1 MNRATQLLSRRARAV
16 LLLAAGILIALTVS
30 QCRMVDDRVLA
41 PSVELSASNSSR
53 SGACVTA
60 CSRTYADAMQAESAL
75 HTAAVQTCAGNP
87 DCLLNESN
95 RHEAAVARITANRKA
110 CMDNCHHQGGGSG
123 GR

>member
-1 MNRATQLLSRRARAV
+1 MSRATQLLPRRVRAV

-41 PSVELSASNSSR
+41 PSVELSASSSSR

-60 CSRTYADAMQAESAL
+60 CARTHADAMQAEADL
-75 HTAAVQTCAGNP
+75 HTAAVQSCNGNP
-87 DCLLNESN
+87 DCLLAESN
-95 RHEAAVARITANRKA
+95 RHETAVARIVASRTA
-110 CMDNCHHQGGGSG
+110 CMNNCHHQGGGSG